1 MSTRSPQSLTQTDRK
16 SSSRTERPD
25 IPRRKDRRPAADPT
39 ARGQANQAVYFSEV
53 GQFGHV
59 EAETIVGN
67 STTGY
72 VQVNSLTTTERDA
85 LTAANGM
92 IIYNT
97 TDNKFQGYENGAWA
111 NLI

>member
-1 MSTRSPQSLTQTDRK
+1 MATTPSQPNSQTRRAH
-16 SSSRTERPD
+16 R
-25 IPRRKDRRPAADPT
+25 DPT
-39 ARGQANQAVYFSEV
+39 LRGLQNQGVYYAEV

-59 EAETIVGN
+59 EAETIKAN

-72 VQVNSLTTTERDA
+72 VQVNSLTTTQRNA

-92 IIYNT
+92 LIYNT